1 MSTNPITAPYGSWQ
15 SPINADLIVAES
27 IGLGAIALDG
37 EDIYWLEGR
46 PAEAGRSVI
55 MRRSNDGQIDDV
67 TPKPFNVRSGVHE
80 YGGGAFVVH
89 QSIVYFVNFEDQGI
103 YRQVFGEQ
111 PQSVAVTADV
121 RYADLLVDAQ
131 RQRLIAVCEDHRGS
145 GESQNSLIAVDLN
158 DQTGRQE
165 TIASGAGFY
174 ASPTLSPDGNRLAWL
189 RWDHPNMPWDGT
201 ELWLA
206 DIQPDGNI
214 TTKQCIAGGIDESVF
229 QPQWGP
235 DGKLYY
241 VSDRSGWW
249 NLYVWD
255 AGEQEHQALLPM
267 EAEFGLPQWVF
278 GMSTYGFSDDS
289 TIICSYRQNG
299 AGFLLRL
306 NPVDGSQQPLE
317 IPYTDIDGVR
327 CLGQRVVFHGGSTNA
342 ADAIVA
348 LDLGVNTDVIN
359 VLRQSSNV
367 VIDADY
373 ISIPEPIEF
382 PTSGGRSAYAF
393 YYAPKNDEFQ
403 ALAGEKPPLLVKS
416 HGGPTAS
423 TSATFNLGIQYWTS
437 RGFAVVDVNYGGS
450 TGYGRDYHQQLDGKW
465 GIVDV
470 DDCTAAAEYLINSD
484 RVDAKRCA
492 IRGNSAGGYTTLA
505 ALAFRDLF
513 CAGAS
518 YYGVSDLEVLAR
530 DTHKFESR
538 YLDRLIGPYP
548 EQQAIYQ
555 ERSPIHYVEQ
565 LTAPMI
571 IFQGLEDKVVP
582 PNQAELMVNALRDK
596 GIAVA
601 YVPFAG
607 ERHGFRQAANIKRA
621 LEAELYFYSRI
632 FDFSLVENIEP
643 VTIHNLSTK

>member
-1 MSTNPITAPYGSWQ
+1 MSTNPKTAPYGSWQ
-15 SPINADLIVAES
+15 SPISADLIVAES
-27 IGLGAIALDG
+27 IGLGAVALDG
-37 EDIYWLEGR
+37 DDIYWLEGR

-55 MRRSNDGQIDDV
+55 VRRSSDGQIEDV

-80 YGGGAFVVH
+80 YGGGAFTVH
-89 QSIVYFVNFEDQGI
+89 QNIVYFVNFEDQGI
-103 YRQVFGEQ
+103 YRQAFGEP
-111 PQSVAVTADV
+111 PQSLAVTMEV

-145 GESQNSLIAVDLN
+145 GESQNSLIAIDLN

-165 TIASGAGFY
+165 TIASGADFY
-174 ASPTLSPDGNRLAWL
+174 ASPTLSPDGNQLAWL
-189 RWDHPNMPWDGT
+189 RWNHPNMPWDGT

-206 DIQPDGNI
+206 DIQADGNI
-214 TTKQCIAGGIDESVF
+214 TAKQCIAGSVDESVF

-255 AGEQEHQALLPM
+255 TGENRALLPM

-278 GMSTYGFSDDS
+278 GMSTYGFSDDGA
-289 TIICSYRQNG
+289 IICSYRQNG
-299 AGFLLRL
+299 ISSLLRL
-306 NPVDGSQQPLE
+306 NPTDGGQQPLKV
-317 IPYTDIDGVR
+317 PYTDIDGVR
-327 CLGQRVVFHGGSTNA
+327 CLGQRVVFYGGSASA
-342 ADAIVA
+342 AGAIVV
-348 LDLGVNTDVIN
+348 LDLNTEASTDTV

-367 VIDADY
+367 TIAADY

-382 PTSGGRSAYAF
+382 PTSDERSAYAF
-393 YYAPKNDEFQ
+393 YYAPKNNDFQ
-403 ALAGEKPPLLVKS
+403 APAGAKPPLLVKS

-423 TSATFNLGIQYWTS
+423 TSAMFNLGIQYWTS

-450 TGYGRDYHQQLDGKW
+450 TGYGRRYHQQLDGTW

-470 DDCTAAAEYLINSD
+470 DDCVAAAEYLINSG
-484 RVDAKRCA
+484 RADAKRCA

-518 YYGVSDLEVLAR
+518 YYGISDLEVLAR

-548 EQQAIYQ
+548 EQQAIYR
-555 ERSPIHYVEQ
+555 ERSPIHYVAQ

-571 IFQGLEDKVVP
+571 VFQGLEDKVVP
-582 PNQAELMVNALRDK
+582 PNQAELIVNALRDK

-601 YVPFAG
+601 YVPFEG
-607 ERHGFRQAANIKRA
+607 ERHGFRLAANIKRA

-632 FDFSLVENIEP
+632 FDFSLAENIEP
-643 VTIHNLSTK
+643 VTIHNLSS